1 MNKKNA
7 FIVVAQFYKNT
18 VLEMENNVIT
28 VLLVGDIFLEEN
40 LYIRHKY
47 GMNIQQENKPIN
59 SLPESTNAVQKP
71 FRER

>member
-7 FIVVAQFYKNT
+7 FIVAAQFYKNM

-28 VLLVGDIFLEEN
+28 VLLVVDIFLEEK
-40 LYIRHKY
+40 LYILHKY

-59 SLPESTNAVQKP
+59 SLPKSTNAVQKL
-71 FRER
+71 FKEK